1 MAPVEPPNFWGRFP
15 DHRSMNI
22 SSVIVIPHPDH
33 IDAVRLRLQDV
44 DGVELHAVSPEGKM
58 IVTIE
63 ADDDR
68 TTTGTY
74 EFISQLDGVLSASM
88 VYHQNESDPDKEFCN
103 ETDTA

>member
-1 MAPVEPPNFWGRFP
+1 
-15 DHRSMNI
+15 MNI

-33 IDAVRLRLQDV
+33 IEAVRLRLQGV

-58 IVTIE
+58 IATIE

-68 TTTGTY
+68 VTTSTY

-88 VYHQNESDPDKEFCN
+88 VYHQNESDPEM
-103 ETDTA
+103 EISVEA

>member
-1 MAPVEPPNFWGRFP
+1 
-15 DHRSMNI
+15 MNI

-33 IDAVRLRLQDV
+33 IEAVRLRLQEV

-58 IVTIE
+58 IVTVE

-74 EFISQLDGVLSASM
+74 EYISQLDGVLSASM
-88 VYHQNESDPDKEFCN
+88 VYHQYEPNP
-103 ETDTA
+103 ETEISVEA

>member
-1 MAPVEPPNFWGRFP
+1 
-15 DHRSMNI
+15 MNI

-33 IDAVRLRLQDV
+33 IESVRMRLHEV

-68 TTTGTY
+68 ATTGTY
-74 EFISQLDGVLSASM
+74 EYISHLDGVLSASM
-88 VYHQNESDPDKEFCN
+88 VYHRNESDPEM
-103 ETDTA
+103 EISVEA

>member
-1 MAPVEPPNFWGRFP
+1 
-15 DHRSMNI
+15 MNI

-33 IDAVRLRLQDV
+33 IEAVRLCLGEI

-68 TTTGTY
+68 ATTGAY
-74 EFISQLDGVLSASM
+74 EYISHLNGVLSASM
-88 VYHQNESDPDKEFCN
+88 VYHQNESDPEMDISVEA
-103 ETDTA
+103 DLQVRP

>member
-1 MAPVEPPNFWGRFP
+1 
-15 DHRSMNI
+15 MNI

-33 IDAVRLRLQDV
+33 IEAVRLRLQEV
-44 DGVELHAVSPEGKM
+44 EGVELHAVSPEGKM
-58 IVTIE
+58 IVTVE

-88 VYHQNESDPDKEFCN
+88 VYHHNESDPDMEISQEVCN
-103 ETDTA
+103 ETDAA